1 MHRAAWRVALLGALT
16 ACMQLWC
23 QVTGCKGAVYTE
35 RPARSCSVGSARFCS
50 VGSACSHSILLVLAY
65 LHSFGRLCWLA
76 LGWCACA
83 LLARLVPSASSQKL
97 TKTHT
102 LCWLVRSAV
111 LALLAGSICCARST
125 RLNLLGPLC
134 CAHSA
139 VLALLCSL
147 CCARPDHVESNS

>member
-1 MHRAAWRVALLGALT
+1 
-16 ACMQLWC
+16 MQLWCQVKC

-76 LGWCACA
+76 LGWCA

-102 LCWLVRSAV
+102 LCWLVRSASAV

-139 VLALLCSL
+139 VLALLALLCSL
-147 CCARPDHVESNS
+147 CCARSAVLALITSNQIVN